1 MQKQNKQQ
9 ENIFISADKV
19 DEPNNI
25 AFDWF
30 EYIFTIILGYYIF

>member
-25 AFDWF
+25 AFDWLLRS
-30 EYIFTIILGYYIF
+30 IFLQLF